1 MREIRLYGS
10 EGGGAA
16 ALPTPIVKRRD
27 AAAKSAFRC
36 PANLASRAR
45 VGARMGTKNFIACLM
60 ADLSF
65 DHLLGKIP
73 VHHFLLLVGKV
84 DEVSYSG
91 GPMTGQSVF
100 YRLFAGA

>member
-1 MREIRLYGS
+1 
-10 EGGGAA
+10 
-16 ALPTPIVKRRD
+16 
-27 AAAKSAFRC
+27 
-36 PANLASRAR
+36 
-45 VGARMGTKNFIACLM
+45 MGTKNFIACLM

-100 YRLFAGA
+100 YRLFAGADTMKEMVNMNEGRVLSFFFPSLHPLIYLGFPT